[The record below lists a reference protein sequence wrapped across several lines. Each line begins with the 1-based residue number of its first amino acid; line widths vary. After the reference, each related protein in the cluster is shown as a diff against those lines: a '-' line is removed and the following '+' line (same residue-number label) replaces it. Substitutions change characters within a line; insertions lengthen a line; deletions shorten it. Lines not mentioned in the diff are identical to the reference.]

1 MKRKLKILDNMVKAN
16 AVLVGLSLIMFFLF
30 VSFLNDWFSLKTW
43 IENTNSYSTY
53 IRFLLN
59 QEIDV
64 FLIIFIPVLGAGIEL
79 IFRDKHRDY
88 RDRSLIYMG
97 FMVILLLVLIYP
109 KVVLGQID
117 YQYPSLLFLGLSFK
131 IDMLAYTVLMVSAF
145 VWFYV
150 IIYAHEYMKHELHS
164 TRFFFFLALT
174 YGSVLGTIMSGDL
187 LTMFL
192 FFELMTLSSYT
203 LVIHGQ
209 DQESYRAG
217 YNYIVMGLL
226 GGFLIFTAL
235 VLIYVNIGD
244 LSFTSIIH
252 ALETKGSLKY
262 WIMGLLVFG
271 FGIKAGMAPVHVW
284 LPRAHPVAP
293 SPASAILSGVM
304 IKIGA
309 FGIIRV
315 ATSYYF
321 PQANGVLSAGDPL
334 WLTAKTVGAMIIWV
348 GIVTMVMGVILA
360 LLQANIKKLLAY
372 SSISQMGYILTGIGV
387 ALYLGYEGAMGY
399 TGALYHIINHAIFK
413 SLLFMVAGVIHFH
426 THELNMYKLG
436 GIWKKLPVTTI
447 AFIIGMFGIIG
458 LPLFN
463 GYISKTI
470 LHHGLVE
477 AYEYGSQVFIIAEI
491 LFIIASIGTVCY
503 FAKMFYYVFIKDNQ
517 RDYKDLTFDLSSLDL
532 ALISMTI
539 FIVWIGVRPYFILD
553 QLIIPQLNSMAY
565 SPYFI
570 ENYIE
575 SIQLFK
581 AYDVLMAL
589 GIIMSGCVLFFVAKK
604 YKWFDYQLPRWANI
618 ETIVFYPAFL
628 LMKNICR
635 LLYGDRCPYN
645 EAEFSK
651 LREKDVN
658 KSGLIDRF
666 VVTVNVINRRYE
678 RSFIRLDAW
687 IYLIILTMVFLFVFL
702 RVWL

>member
-1 MKRKLKILDNMVKAN
+1 MKRKIKILDNMVKAN

-43 IENTNSYSTY
+43 IENSNTYSRY
-53 IRFLLN
+53 LELLSN

-64 FLIIFIPVLGAGIEL
+64 FLLIFIPILGAGVEL
-79 IFRDKHRDY
+79 YFRDKHRNY

-97 FMVILLLVLIYP
+97 FLVILLLILIYP

-117 YQYPSLLFLGLSFK
+117 YQYPKFLFLGLSFK
-131 IDMLAYTVLMVSAF
+131 IDMLAYTVLLVSAF

-150 IIYAHEYMKHELHS
+150 IVYAHEYMKHELHS

-174 YGSVLGTIMSGDL
+174 YGSVLGTIMAGDL

-244 LSFTSIIH
+244 LSFSSIIL
-252 ALETKGSLKY
+252 ALDTMGSLKY

-271 FGIKAGMAPVHVW
+271 FGIKAGMAPVHIW

-321 PQANGVLSAGDPL
+321 PEASGVLSAGDPV
-334 WLTAKTVGAMIIWV
+334 WLTAKTVGAMIIWI

-372 SSISQMGYILTGIGV
+372 SSISQMGYILTGVGV
-387 ALYLGYEGAMGY
+387 AMYLGYEGAMGY

-436 GIWKKLPVTTI
+436 GMWKKLPVTTI
-447 AFIIGMFGIIG
+447 AFVIGMLGIIGM
-458 LPLFN
+458 PLFN

-470 LHHGLVE
+470 LHHGIVE
-477 AYEYGSQVFIIAEI
+477 AYEYGSQIFILAEV

-517 RDYKDLTFDLSSLDL
+517 KDYKDLTFDLSSLDL
-532 ALISMTI
+532 ALISMTL
-539 FIVWIGVRPYFILD
+539 FIVWIGVRPNFILD
-553 QLIIPQLNSMAY
+553 HLIIPQLNTMAY

-570 ENYIE
+570 RNYIA

-589 GIIMSGCVLFFVAKK
+589 GIIVSGYGLFIVAKK
-604 YKWFDYQLPRWANI
+604 FKWFDYELPKWFSI
-618 ETIVFYPAFL
+618 EYIVFYPAFL
-628 LMKNICR
+628 LMKNLCR
-635 LLYGDRCPYN
+635 FLYGNRCPYN
-645 EAEFSK
+645 ETEFSK
-651 LREKDVN
+651 LREKDPN
-658 KSGLIDRF
+658 KVGLIDRF
-666 VVTVNVINRRYE
+666 VVTVKVINRRYE

-687 IYLIILTMVFLFVFL
+687 IYLVILTMVFALVFL
-702 RVWL
+702 GVWF